1 MNKLVLAVLA
11 VFLVTL
17 TACGGGSMAST
28 NPPPPPPPP
37 PPTVSATVTVNSPT
51 GGTSPFDVAMSTSF
65 QPAEWDYQFFT
76 NFPSATTP
84 LGALV
89 PHHIRLQGISHG
101 VPQGAEGTS
110 STAWD
115 FTTLDAITQPV
126 LGVGDHS
133 PEFQIAKAPAF
144 DYVNDDNSSSFND
157 PNYTQFAAYAQNLV
171 RYYNTGGFTPS
182 GGSLL
187 VSPSYPTDKITW
199 WGIYN
204 EPSLN
209 NNLDATE
216 YTQMYNALV
225 PAMQAVDSTIK
236 FVALEMC
243 CSSENWVPVFASN
256 VTQQVDAVASHY
268 YSSCNQRDTDAQVF
282 ATVPGF
288 ATSVQMIYG
297 SLAANQALATVP
309 VWITENNV
317 NADFDKGA
325 GISACTGLP
334 FVTDLRGSSA
344 FFAAWRPYVFSQ
356 VGKAGARA
364 LYQWDFDA
372 DAQFG
377 EVDYNTGQTQLS
389 YWVDYWLGKT
399 FPAGSGQQVLQFSHT
414 DNAEVEVLPILNTDG
429 SAVIMISNHAVAS
442 ASDNN
447 GDGLTANVSV
457 DVSALGPFTTASL
470 FTIDSTTSAIN
481 GPGPAASISPSSPIK
496 VTVDGYGVAFL
507 SLK

>member
-1 MNKLVLAVLA
+1 MNKLGLAVSV

-37 PPTVSATVTVNSPT
+37 PPTVNASIAVSSNQT
-51 GGTSPFDVAMSTSF
+51 GPFDLAMSTSF
-65 QPAEWDYQFFT
+65 QPAEWDYQVFQSSL
-76 NFPSATTP
+76 NAKTTL
-84 LGALV
+84 LGNLQ
-89 PHHIRLQGISHG
+89 PHHIRLQGISQG
-101 VPQGAEGTS
+101 VPQGSEGTS

-115 FTTLDAITQPV
+115 FTILDAITQPV

-133 PEFQIAKAPAF
+133 PEFQITKAPAF
-144 DYVNDDNSSSFND
+144 LYVNDDSSNSFND
-157 PNYTQFAAYAQNLV
+157 PNYTQFAAYAQSLV
-171 RYYNTGGFTPS
+171 RYYNKGGFTPP

-187 VSPSYPTDKITW
+187 GSPSYPTDKITW

-204 EPSLN
+204 EPSIN
-209 NNLDATE
+209 NNLTATE

-225 PAMQAVDSTIK
+225 PAMQAVDPNVK
-236 FVALEMC
+236 FVGIELC
-243 CSSENWVPVFASN
+243 CSSENWVQTFASS
-256 VTQQVDAVASHY
+256 VTAQVDAVASHY
-268 YSSCNQRDTDAQVF
+268 YSSCNQRDTDSQVF

-288 ATSVQMIYG
+288 ASSVQTIYG
-297 SLAANQALATVP
+297 SLAANPALANTP

-317 NADFDKGA
+317 NADFNKGG

-364 LYQWDFDA
+364 LYHWDFDA

-389 YWVDYWLGKT
+389 YWVDYWLSQM
-399 FPAGSGQQVLQFSHT
+399 FPGGSGQQLLQFSNT
-414 DNAEVEVLPILNTDG
+414 DNSEIEVLPLLNTDG
-429 SAVIMISNHAVAS
+429 SVVIMISNHAVAS

-457 DVSALGPFTTASL
+457 DVSGLGPFTTASL

-481 GPGPAASISPSSPIK
+481 GPGPAASISANSPIM
-496 VTVDGYGVAFL
+496 VTVEGYGVAFL